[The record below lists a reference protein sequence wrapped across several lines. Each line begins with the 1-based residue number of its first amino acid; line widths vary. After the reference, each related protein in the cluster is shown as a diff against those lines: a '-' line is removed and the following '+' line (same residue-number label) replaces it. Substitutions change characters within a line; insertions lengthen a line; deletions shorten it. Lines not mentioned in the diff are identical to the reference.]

1 MTRLSRSARAI
12 LPPSISHS
20 GGARSI
26 FRRFSCGPAPRSWT
40 LMHRNLWRGPRPRVL
55 LIAGGAKPL
64 LYPEL
69 GSCQSGIIIRP
80 RKTSA
85 ALCSPWVRCDIR
97 TKCVN
102 QRLASSIAAGK
113 LTKRIS
119 LCLGKLPSRHL
130 QTAAVK
136 NSRSLPSEDRR
147 CVRLVRCFNPS

>member
-1 MTRLSRSARAI
+1 MIRLSRSARAI
-12 LPPSISHS
+12 LPPSINV
-20 GGARSI
+20 GARSI
-26 FRRFSCGPAPRSWT
+26 FRRFSCGPALAPGLVSDASKFMARVAAARAPDCGRSKTAALSSAW
-40 LMHRNLWRGPRPRVL
+40 L
-55 LIAGGAKPL
+55 LP
-64 LYPEL
+64 
-69 GSCQSGIIIRP
+69 SGIIIRP
-80 RKTSA
+80 RKTNA

-113 LTKRIS
+113 LTKGIS

-136 NSRSLPSEDRR
+136 NFRSLPSEDRR